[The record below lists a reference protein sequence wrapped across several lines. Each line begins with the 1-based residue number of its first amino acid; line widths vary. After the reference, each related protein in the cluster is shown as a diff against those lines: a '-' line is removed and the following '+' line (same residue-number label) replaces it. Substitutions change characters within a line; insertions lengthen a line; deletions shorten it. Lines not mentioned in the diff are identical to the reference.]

1 MRTEPWRLAVVLAL
15 LASPACAP
23 PYRID
28 VQAFH
33 PEATSQRLPAG
44 SSIHT
49 VPNPMPPDAPDLA
62 SEQAV
67 AEAIARLLREKG
79 YRPTSAADAEYY
91 LAYRYGTWGWRRG
104 GVRPPFADYGSSP
117 PKDAPR
123 VASWA
128 APYLFSFWGY
138 GRPVIIIP
146 RPPPVRWLSLTTLDA
161 NELDQ
166 DGKYTVLSAITA
178 ECQTPIHLPLVIDYL
193 LVAAFEVFG
202 SLSDETIHLDLR
214 PDDPRVMQLR

>member
-1 MRTEPWRLAVVLAL
+1 MQRQSRVCLGNKATDLPQLPTLNTTSPTATEP
-15 LASPACAP
+15 
-23 PYRID
+23 
-28 VQAFH
+28 
-33 PEATSQRLPAG
+33 
-44 SSIHT
+44 
-49 VPNPMPPDAPDLA
+49 
-62 SEQAV
+62 
-67 AEAIARLLREKG
+67 
-79 YRPTSAADAEYY
+79 
-91 LAYRYGTWGWRRG
+91 RG

-146 RPPPVRWLSLTTLDA
+146 QPPPVRWLSLTTLDA

-178 ECQTPIHLPLVIDYL
+178 ECQPPIHLPLVIDYL

-214 PDDPRVMQLR
+214 PDDPRVIQLR